1 MKSHSIPRTIS
12 RIRKIVLNETGQDL
26 SRHALREIE
35 AELVTTDIS
44 KSADDNPDFQ
54 AKEVTILLADLR
66 GFTALAAEFP
76 VGTVISMLNPVLIR
90 MSEIIFKHGGTID
103 KFMGDAIM
111 VLFGAL
117 TKRDDD
123 VARAL
128 ACAVEMQTKMQQLN
142 TEHRAQSLPELYMG
156 IGINTGEV
164 LAGVLG
170 SDLYSE
176 YTVIGD
182 EVNLA
187 SRIEAFS
194 LRGQVLISEST
205 YERCRDFVET
215 SGPMTVHVK
224 GKSQTVTVREVLAIP
239 TKGLSVPRQEIRRS
253 HRVEVRLPFT
263 YQLVRDG
270 IVLPK
275 QQHGVIHD
283 IGYHGVLAELKVAQS
298 PMTEM
303 KIAVDLSHVSYLA
316 QDVYGKVVNQ
326 KTRDG
331 RVLTGVE
338 FTSVPPAVNTQI
350 QLFVQLL
357 VFSDK

>member
-1 MKSHSIPRTIS
+1 MKSHSIPKTIS
-12 RIRKIVLNETGQDL
+12 RIRKIVLHETGQDL

-35 AELVTTDIS
+35 TELVSTDVNK
-44 KSADDNPDFQ
+44 KSDENSDFQ
-54 AKEVTILLADLR
+54 AREVTILLADLR
-66 GFTALAAEFP
+66 GFTALAAEHP
-76 VGTVISMLNPVLIR
+76 SGTVIQMLNPVLIR

-128 ACAVEMQTKMQQLN
+128 ACAVEMQTKMHELN
-142 TEHRAQSLPELYMG
+142 AEHRKQGLPDLYMG

-164 LAGVLG
+164 MAGVLG
-170 SDLYSE
+170 SDVYSE

-194 LRGQVLISEST
+194 LRGQVLISDST

-215 SGPMTVHVK
+215 SEPMVVHVK
-224 GKSQTVTVREVLAIP
+224 GKSQIVSVREVHAIP
-239 TKGLSVPRQEIRRS
+239 TKGLRVPRQEIRRS
-253 HRVEVRLPFT
+253 HRVAVSLPFW
-263 YQLVRDG
+263 YQLVRSG
-270 IVLPK
+270 IVLPE
-275 QQHGVIHD
+275 QLSGTIHD
-283 IGYHGVLAELKVAQS
+283 IGYHGILVELTAPQP

-303 KIAVDLSHVSYLA
+303 KLTIDLPHVSFVA

-331 RVLTGVE
+331 TVFTGIE
-338 FTSVPPAVNTQI
+338 FTTVPPAVNTKI

-357 VFSDK
+357 VFSD